1 MLAVVKKPP
10 IEFTVQGEIPD
21 KYLKLLEKDFGP
33 ALSVFKDEETVPVT
47 EMDWYREMKEKET
60 PGETL
65 RFYRSL
71 YKMTQEALAAQIGV
85 TKQKI
90 SNMEHNAKPISRKT
104 AYQLSEV
111 FRISPG
117 RFI

>member
-1 MLAVVKKPP
+1 MLAVVKMPP

-21 KYLKLLEKDFGP
+21 KYLNLLKKDFGP
-33 ALSVFKDEETVPVT
+33 ALSIFEDGETMAVT
-47 EMDWYREMKEKET
+47 EMDWYREMEEKET
-60 PGETL
+60 PGDTL
-65 RFYRSL
+65 RFYRTL
-71 YKMTQEALAAQIGV
+71 HRMTQEDLAVRLGI

-104 AYQLSEV
+104 AYQLSEI
-111 FRISPG
+111 FKTGPG